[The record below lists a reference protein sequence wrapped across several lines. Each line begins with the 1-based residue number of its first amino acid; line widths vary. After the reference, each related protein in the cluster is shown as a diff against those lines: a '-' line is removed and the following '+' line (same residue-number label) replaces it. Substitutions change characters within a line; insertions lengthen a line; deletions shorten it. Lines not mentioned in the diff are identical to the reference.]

1 MASFVGLR
9 LLQTIPMLW
18 GVATAVFLML
28 HVLPGDPVAFM
39 LSESAA
45 SPALV
50 AQLRAQLGLDQPLH
64 IQYLTYLGNVLRG
77 DFGTSIY
84 YNRAVTQLVFE
95 QLGATLQLAA
105 AAMTLAIIIGF
116 GLGSLAAAKHNSWI
130 DRLCMLVA
138 TLGIS
143 MPSFWLSLLFIFL
156 FSVALG
162 WLPATG
168 SQGVERLVMP
178 ALVLALGSAAAIARL
193 VRSSLLEELRNEY
206 VRTAYA
212 KGLSA
217 GAVLYKHA
225 LRNAMIPVVTVIGL
239 QFGFLLGGTVITETI
254 FARQGLGRLAIQ
266 AVLGKDLPV
275 VEGTVILSALVYVL
289 VNLMVD
295 VTYGIL
301 DPRIKR

>member
-1 MASFVGLR
+1 MALFVGRR

-28 HVLPGDPVAFM
+28 YVLPGDPVAFM

-64 IQYLTYLGNVLRG
+64 VQYLTYLGNVVHG

-84 YNRAVTQLVFE
+84 YNRPVTQLVFE

-105 AAMTLAIIIGF
+105 AAMALAILIGF

-156 FSVALG
+156 FSVTLG

-168 SQGVERLVMP
+168 SQGVERLLMP

-193 VRSSLLEELRNEY
+193 VRSSLLDELRNEY
-206 VRTAYA
+206 VRTAHA
-212 KGLSA
+212 KGLSPR
-217 GAVLYKHA
+217 VTLYRHA
-225 LRNAMIPVVTVIGL
+225 LRNALIPVVTVIGL

-266 AVLGKDLPV
+266 AVLGKDLAV
-275 VEGTVILSALVYVL
+275 VEGTVILAALVYVV

-295 VTYGIL
+295 LSYGIL
-301 DPRIKR
+301 DPRIKG